1 MTNGENQCD
10 QPRVRGKMKTPEE
23 SRVESPVLGNFA
35 GSMTT
40 QGEGRKAGKEGY
52 SPGRELITPWNE
64 RQSLRND
71 RHSLRNKRP
80 SPRRLNLDHEKT
92 KNGLAQLVLTVVK
105 LLHELVEKQALRRI
119 DGGGL
124 TDEEIERL
132 GFTLMRQSEEIT
144 RISREFGLK
153 DDDLNLDLGPL
164 GKLL

>member
-1 MTNGENQCD
+1 
-10 QPRVRGKMKTPEE
+10 MKSPEG
-23 SRVESPVLGNFA
+23 SRVESPVLGEFVR
-35 GSMTT
+35 TIT
-40 QGEGRKAGKEGY
+40 PRCEKQPTEREGY
-52 SPGRELITPWNE
+52 TPGRELITPWNDRQSPRND
-64 RQSLRND
+64 RQSLR
-71 RHSLRNKRP
+71 SKRQ

-105 LLHELVEKQALRRI
+105 LLHELLEKQALRRI
-119 DGGGL
+119 EGGGL
-124 TDEEIERL
+124 NDEEIERL

>member
-1 MTNGENQCD
+1 MTNGANSYD
-10 QPRVRGKMKTPEE
+10 QPPEWE
-23 SRVESPVLGNFA
+23 KVESPVLGDFA
-35 GSMTT
+35 RTMTA
-40 QGEGRKAGKEGY
+40 QGEGRNALREGHT
-52 SPGRELITPWNE
+52 PGRELITPWND

-71 RHSLRNKRP
+71 RQSLRSKRQ
-80 SPRRLNLDHEKT
+80 SPWRLNLDHEKT
-92 KNGLAQLVLTVVK
+92 KNGLAQLVLTVIK
-105 LLHELVEKQALRRI
+105 LLHELLEKQALRRI